1 VGREW
6 ETSSSLERAT
16 GGEFI
21 GGEKA
26 RLISSMEVKN
36 PPEQIL
42 RKKKYVPTAGCTRFG
57 GGSGVPVTLPHD
69 TGQISYSPRTSIFSL
84 VLLGAHGTV
93 AEFSQCTTKK
103 HRGTSIAREK

>member
-42 RKKKYVPTAGCTRFG
+42 RKKNTYPP
-57 GGSGVPVTLPHD
+57 PVAQDLVEAPVCQSHYPMTQGKFHILPGLAYFPLCCLGH
-69 TGQISYSPRTSIFSL
+69 TGR
-84 VLLGAHGTV
+84 
-93 AEFSQCTTKK
+93 
-103 HRGTSIAREK
+103 